1 VLGLGCGLVSL
12 LDGMLVIP
20 VEWNLMPSLG
30 CGLVFLLDGILV
42 IHVGWNLVP
51 SLGSDD

>member
-1 VLGLGCGLVSL
+1 VLGLGCLVSL